1 MDPGFKA
8 LRHVVLAVDGSMDA
22 VAAVQWVAQ
31 QFCRPGDAVHVV
43 HSVLC
48 LLPKLEIYHS
58 EASLR
63 VQGFFLFFFGDRLE
77 LNCGELGLWRET
89 NLKTHSQCHST
100 TTLPALK

>member
-31 QFCRPGDAVHVV
+31 QFCRLGDAVHVV

-48 LLPKLEIYHS
+48 LLPKLEIFHS
-58 EASLR
+58 EPSLR
-63 VQGFFLFFFGDRLE
+63 VQGFFFRQVPE
-77 LNCGELGLWRET
+77 CGERGLWRITYLE
-89 NLKTHSQCHST
+89 L
-100 TTLPALK
+100 